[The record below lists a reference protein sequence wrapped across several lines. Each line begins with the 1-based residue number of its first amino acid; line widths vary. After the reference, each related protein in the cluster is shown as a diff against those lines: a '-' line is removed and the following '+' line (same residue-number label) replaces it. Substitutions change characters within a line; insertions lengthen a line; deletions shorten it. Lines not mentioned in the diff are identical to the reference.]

1 MRGQGD
7 RAGCIR
13 SHLEP
18 ATQCEAWLCCP
29 RRGPAVPPGVTVLAL
44 SQSKAVASGESP
56 SFPAPRQ
63 SDEKQRGEAQ
73 LGQSSACQPLS
84 PERCLALSFPGL
96 PGSWSSVRS
105 PVYPQVSGQVQGAPC
120 WTGAPSCHGGQCIS
134 LLPASMHLLVGGGDH
149 SILLTWMGMSW
160 PSVHTGTGREGSLVA
175 VVTLQVPVGLPGW
188 LSLEPECCW
197 GGQRQWVLQHPPS
210 TRAASGRAECGCR
223 LSFSWKARKRP
234 VSPAKRRVRERRP
247 CGWSMSHAESGQG
260 REGGQGRLA
269 GLARPAVGAAGAGL
283 P

>member
-29 RRGPAVPPGVTVLAL
+29 RRGPAVPSGVTVLAL

-56 SFPAPRQ
+56 SSPAPRQ

-105 PVYPQVSGQVQGAPC
+105 PVYPPSL
-120 WTGAPSCHGGQCIS
+120 WTSTGAS
-134 LLPASMHLLVGGGDH
+134 LLG
-149 SILLTWMGMSW
+149 W
-160 PSVHTGTGREGSLVA
+160 GSL
-175 VVTLQVPVGLPGW
+175 
-188 LSLEPECCW
+188 LSW
-197 GGQRQWVLQHPPS
+197 
-210 TRAASGRAECGCR
+210 
-223 LSFSWKARKRP
+223 RP
-234 VSPAKRRVRERRP
+234 VHLSAACFDASPHGRRGPQHLTDLDGNELAVRPHRDR
-247 CGWSMSHAESGQG
+247 A
-260 REGGQGRLA
+260 
-269 GLARPAVGAAGAGL
+269 
-283 P
+283 